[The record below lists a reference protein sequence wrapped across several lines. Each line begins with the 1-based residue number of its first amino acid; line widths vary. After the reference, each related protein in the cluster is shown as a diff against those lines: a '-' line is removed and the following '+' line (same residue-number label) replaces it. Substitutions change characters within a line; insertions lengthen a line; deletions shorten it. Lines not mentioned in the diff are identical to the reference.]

1 MHKDKDVQDVVG
13 IEIQVLD
20 AVVPEHSFEELTVGS
35 ASPRSM
41 NRANIGMSSR
51 FFSIGYG
58 SLVAVHHRSISF
70 SRRNLLL
77 TRVSGP
83 SIFSFAFFHSL
94 AELGRGVE
102 GGDDGRRLRLHCG
115 SSSSMHRSWSSLLGI
130 SSSSK

>member
-20 AVVPEHSFEELTVGS
+20 AIVPEHSFEELTAGS

-41 NRANIGMSSR
+41 NRANIGISSR

-70 SRRNLLL
+70 S
-77 TRVSGP
+77 
-83 SIFSFAFFHSL
+83 
-94 AELGRGVE
+94 
-102 GGDDGRRLRLHCG
+102 
-115 SSSSMHRSWSSLLGI
+115 
-130 SSSSK
+130 